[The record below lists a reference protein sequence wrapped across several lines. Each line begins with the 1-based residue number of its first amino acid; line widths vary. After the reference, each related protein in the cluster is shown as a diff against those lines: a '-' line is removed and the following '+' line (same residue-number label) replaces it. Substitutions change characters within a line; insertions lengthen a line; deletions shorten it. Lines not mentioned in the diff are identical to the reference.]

1 MSEVLEDYALHEKL
15 QRKGSLQKV
24 GIIGCG
30 SVGQEITRIVSK
42 AGLDVVFLDT
52 SEERVLEIFLS
63 INQQLDEIIDRW
75 GLTESEKRAIL
86 SRIKGST
93 NYNDLKDCDL
103 VMETISSNKPGTS
116 IELRKEIFKKI
127 EEHVSPNTV
136 ITSNISTLMISDLS
150 SVLKQPERAVGMHFM
165 TPPSTVK
172 IVEVVKALNTNPQSY
187 ETVCRFANMIG
198 KKVITINE
206 SPGNISTR
214 LIVTLINEAC
224 DALMEGVA
232 SVENI
237 DDTMKFGFGLQFGP
251 FELADRIGLDKI
263 LKYMDNLYQEFGLHK
278 FKASPIIKRLVR
290 AHNLGRKTGK
300 GFYIYENGKKASQN
314 VTCTEIR

>member
-1 MSEVLEDYALHEKL
+1 MSEILEDYALHEKL
-15 QRKGSLQKV
+15 QQKGTLQRI
-24 GIIGCG
+24 GIVGCG
-30 SVGQEITRIVSK
+30 SVGQEIARIVSK
-42 AGLDVVFLDT
+42 AGIDVVFIDV
-52 SEERVLEIFLS
+52 SEERVRNIFLS
-63 INQQLDEIIDRW
+63 LNQQLDEVIDRW

-93 NYNDLKDCDL
+93 NYSELSNCNL

-116 IELRKEIFKKI
+116 IELRKEIFKRI
-127 EEHVSPNTV
+127 EEHVAEDTI
-136 ITSNISTLMISDLS
+136 ITSNISTLMISDLAA
-150 SVLKQPERAVGMHFM
+150 VLRLPERSVGLHFM

-172 IVEVVKALNTNPQSY
+172 IVEVVRGLNTSTQAY
-187 ETVCRFANMIG
+187 EFVCRFANMIG
-198 KKVITINE
+198 KRVITVNE

-224 DALMEGVA
+224 ETLMEGVS

-278 FKASPIIKRLVR
+278 YKASPIIKRLVR
-290 AHNLGRKTGK
+290 GNNLGRKTNK
-300 GFYIYENGKKASQN
+300 GFYLYENGKRLGTN
-314 VTCTEIR
+314 VSSTEIR

>member
-15 QRKGSLQKV
+15 QRKGSLQKI

-30 SVGQEITRIVSK
+30 SVGQEITRIVSR
-42 AGLDVVFLDT
+42 AGLDVVFIDV
-52 SEERVLEIFLS
+52 SEARVLEIFLS
-63 INQQLDEIIDRW
+63 INLQLDEIIDRW

-93 NYNDLKDCDL
+93 DYNDLRDCDL

-127 EEHVSPNTV
+127 EDHVSPSTV

-150 SVLKQPERAVGMHFM
+150 SVLKQPERAVGLHFM

-187 ETVCRFANMIG
+187 EKVCRFANMIG
-198 KKVITINE
+198 KKVITVNE

-224 DALMEGVA
+224 EALMEGVA

-300 GFYIYENGKKASQN
+300 GFYIYEGSKKISQN
-314 VTCTEIR
+314 ITCTEIR

>member
-30 SVGQEITRIVSK
+30 SVGQEITRIVSR
-42 AGLDVVFLDT
+42 AGLNVVFIDV
-52 SEERVLEIFLS
+52 SEERVLEVFLS

-93 NYNDLKDCDL
+93 DYNDLRDCDL

-150 SVLKQPERAVGMHFM
+150 SVLIQPERAVGMHFM

-300 GFYIYENGKKASQN
+300 GFYIYEHGKKASQN
-314 VTCTEIR
+314 ITSTEIR

>member
-1 MSEVLEDYALHEKL
+1 L
-15 QRKGSLQKV
+15 QRV
-24 GIIGCG
+24 GIVGCG

-42 AGLDVVFLDT
+42 AGIDVVFLDV
-52 SEERVLEIFLS
+52 SEERVREVFLS

-93 NYNDLKDCDL
+93 DYKDLSNCNL

-127 EEHVSPNTV
+127 EEHVTDDTI
-136 ITSNISTLMISDLS
+136 ITSNISTLMISDLAA
-150 SVLKQPERAVGMHFM
+150 VLRIPERAVGMHFM
-165 TPPSTVK
+165 IPPSTVK
-172 IVEVVKALNTNPQSY
+172 IVEVVRGLKTSPQCY
-187 ETVCRFANMIG
+187 EFVCRFANMIG
-198 KKVITINE
+198 KRVITVNE

-224 DALMEGVA
+224 EVLMEGV
-232 SVENI
+232 STVENI

-290 AHNLGRKTGK
+290 GNSLGRKTNK
-300 GFYIYENGKKASQN
+300 GFYIYENGKRLGPN
-314 VTCTEIR
+314 VSSTEIR

>member
-1 MSEVLEDYALHEKL
+1 MSELLEDYALHKKI

-24 GIIGCG
+24 GIVGCG
-30 SVGQEITRIVSK
+30 SVGQEITRVVSK
-42 AGLDVVFLDT
+42 AGIDVVFIDVN
-52 SEERVLEIFLS
+52 EERVREIFLS
-63 INQQLDEIIDRW
+63 LNQQLDEIIDRW

-86 SRIKGST
+86 SRIKGSID
-93 NYNDLKDCDL
+93 YNDLRDCNL

-116 IELRKEIFKKI
+116 IELRKEIFKRI
-127 EEHVSPNTV
+127 EEHVTEDTI
-136 ITSNISTLMISDLS
+136 ITSNISTLMISDLAA
-150 SVLKQPERAVGMHFM
+150 VLKHPERAVGLHFM
-165 TPPSTVK
+165 IPPSTVK
-172 IVEVVKALNTNPQSY
+172 IVEVVNGLKTSRQAY
-187 ETVCRFANMIG
+187 EFVCRFANMIG
-198 KKVITINE
+198 KRVITVNE

-224 DALMEGVA
+224 EVLMEGV
-232 SVENI
+232 STVENI

-290 AHNLGRKTGK
+290 ANNFGRKSNK
-300 GFYIYENGKKASQN
+300 GFYIYDNGKKLGPNIQS
-314 VTCTEIR
+314 TEIR